1 MLEYVTRGRYM
12 LKNVKKYNV
21 LILLII
27 LVLSFT
33 TLSAANQLKVHYIDV
48 GQGDSILIEVPDSY
62 SMLIDGGPKSEA
74 NKLVSYLE
82 KLRINKINYVVS
94 THPHTDHI
102 GGLLTVLNDFE
113 VEKIIDSGKIHTSQT
128 YEDYLT
134 LIDTKSIP
142 YKLGRKGDKIYLGE
156 AEFTVLHPDNTE
168 LDINNSSIVLLMKYG
183 KTRFIFMGDSERE
196 AENEILSS
204 NKVIRAHFLKV
215 GHHGSNTST
224 SKDFLEKVSPQ
235 VAIIMCG
242 SDNSYGHPHI
252 ETINKLMEKEIKV
265 YRTDKN
271 GTIILSTDG
280 NSFSTTIQYSNNEIK
295 GKKEET
301 NSSSNANKDNK
312 VFVGSKESDK
322 YHYPNCR
329 WVEKILEKNKI
340 WFSSVN
346 DAKKAGYKPCGTCK
360 PPAN

>member
-1 MLEYVTRGRYM
+1 M
-12 LKNVKKYNV
+12 LKNAKKYDV
-21 LILLII
+21 LLLLII

-33 TLSAANQLKVHYIDV
+33 TLVTANQLKVHYIDV
-48 GQGDSILIEVPDSY
+48 GQGDSILIEIPDSY

-74 NKLVSYLE
+74 NKLVSYLN
-82 KLRINKINYVVS
+82 KLGINKINYAVS
-94 THPHTDHI
+94 THPHSDHI

-134 LIDTKSIP
+134 LIDTKNIP
-142 YKLGRKGDKIYLGE
+142 YKLGRKDDKFYLGE
-156 AEFTVLHPDNTE
+156 AEFTVLHPNNTE

-183 KTRFIFMGDSERE
+183 KTRFLFMGDAEGE
-196 AENEILSS
+196 AEKEILSS
-204 NKVIRAHFLKV
+204 NNSIRAHFLKV

-242 SDNSYGHPHI
+242 LDNSYGHPHI
-252 ETINKLMEKEIKV
+252 ETINKLIDKDIKV

-271 GTIILSTDG
+271 GTIILTTDG
-280 NSFSTTIQYSNNEIK
+280 KSFSTTIQYGNKGIK
-295 GKKEET
+295 DNKEET
-301 NSSSNANKDNK
+301 SSSFNANKNNK

-329 WVEKILEKNKI
+329 WVEKILDKNKI
-340 WFSSVN
+340 WFSSIN
-346 DAKKAGYKPCGTCK
+346 NAKSAGYKPCGTCK
-360 PPAN
+360 PPEN